1 MVPGTL
7 GEIHVIGDW
16 FRLHFTENDGMAFG
30 LELPGTW
37 GKLVLTLFRLV
48 AVTGIIYYLRL
59 QAKMTAATSTIVLL
73 ALILGGALG
82 NIIDSVFYG
91 RWFTDGG
98 FGLSEWSKEGNGY
111 APYFHGKVVDMFY
124 FPLFHG
130 NYPSW
135 FPVIGGNRF
144 TFFSAIFNI
153 ADTAI
158 SVGLISILVF
168 KRSLFNTKV
177 EDELPTAEEPKEV
190 VNQD

>member
-1 MVPGTL
+1 M
-7 GEIHVIGDW
+7 DM
-16 FRLHFTENDGMAFG
+16 R
-30 LELPGTW
+30 
-37 GKLVLTLFRLV
+37 
-48 AVTGIIYYLRL
+48 
-59 QAKMTAATSTIVLL
+59 
-73 ALILGGALG
+73 
-82 NIIDSVFYG
+82 
-91 RWFTDGG
+91 
-98 FGLSEWSKEGNGY
+98 
-111 APYFHGKVVDMFY
+111 PYFHGKVVDMFY

-130 NYPSW
+130 TYPSW